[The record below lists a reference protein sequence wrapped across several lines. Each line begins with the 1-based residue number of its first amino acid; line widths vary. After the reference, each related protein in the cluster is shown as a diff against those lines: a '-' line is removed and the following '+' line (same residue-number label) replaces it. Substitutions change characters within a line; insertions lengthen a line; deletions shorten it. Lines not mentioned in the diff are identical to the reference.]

1 VLNKFIFLSIVF
13 SILSSMS
20 AHAVPIDW
28 NGSFMTDF
36 IRIED
41 YARNT
46 NGAYTGASDFG
57 SQQVLNDGSQTAIFH
72 SYVLKLNPH
81 IIINDGVSL
90 KGQLTTGS
98 GMGGF
103 LGNNSSNNYGSTV
116 NGMLY
121 NSTPNGDDTLS
132 LAQFYAELYSDAGL
146 YRVGRFTKA
155 WGMGAVLNAGTGA
168 SDRFVTLYDGI
179 DLDYKLG
186 KFHFVPYFAKISSNN
201 ALNRTAVVQET
212 GVSAMYDN
220 PDQDMKAGILYTK
233 RDVGS
238 NSGLTARDENWDA
251 TNTNQTNETHNLNG
265 ANIKLIDVYGEK
277 SWGKLSLKF
286 EVPIFSGTA
295 GNIYSS
301 SEVSS
306 FAGKAY
312 LADISYQASV
322 RWKWGL
328 LFGHASG
335 DDGESGG
342 FEAMYLNPNFKIA
355 ELMYRYNMDAVSG
368 KIGDNNQ
375 AESVFDSSVTNTTFI
390 RVYSQYKNENV
401 GWNFAFI
408 TATADQVAQAGR
420 RFYNHE
426 RGHRVGTLQSTENQS
441 DDLGYEFDVSFDYL
455 WNPNVTISGFLG
467 YHFVGDYYKF
477 NNSTTSEL
485 AVEDTYTSGFRM
497 AVHF

>member
-1 VLNKFIFLSIVF
+1 VLNKFIFLTIVF
-13 SILSSMS
+13 SIASLS

-46 NGAYTGASDFG
+46 NGAFDGSTAAPNGG
-57 SQQVLNDGSQTAIFH
+57 SQQILNDGTQTAVFH

-238 NSGLTARDENWDA
+238 ASGLEARSQDWLA
-251 TNTNQTNETHNLNG
+251 TTDTKHSLNG

-277 SWGKLSLKF
+277 SWGKFTLKF

-312 LADISYQASV
+312 LADISYQSST

-328 LFGHASG
+328 LVGHASG
-335 DDGESGG
+335 DNGETGG

-368 KIGDNNQ
+368 KTGTAPNQTNIG
-375 AESVFDSSVTNTTFI
+375 ESAFDSSVTNTTFI

-408 TATADQVAQAGR
+408 TATADQVAQSGQ

-426 RGHRVGTLQSTENQS
+426 RGHRVTAASETQS

-477 NNSTTSEL
+477 NNNAASEL
-485 AVEDTYTSGFRM
+485 AVKDTYTSGFRM